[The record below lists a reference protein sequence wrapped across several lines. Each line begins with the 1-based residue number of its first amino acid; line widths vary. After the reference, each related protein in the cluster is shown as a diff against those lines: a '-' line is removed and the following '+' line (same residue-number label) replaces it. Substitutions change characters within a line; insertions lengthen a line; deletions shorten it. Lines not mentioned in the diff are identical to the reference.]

1 MTKYLVVCRPSGQ
14 AAAHADD
21 TAEEAV
27 CDIARTLMNL
37 PLRAD
42 LLMAIPADTDLA
54 TMSLLKDDVMCSV
67 DVTEKSIETWR
78 NDVTHIQDAI
88 NSFQSAKD
96 HAENVLDRALA
107 DLDDA
112 YENSTEFQG
121 YTPSNDI
128 SVYGAL
134 SDMGA
139 DDLGHAFHRALV
151 EMYQFHVIRREHF

>member
-1 MTKYLVVCRPSGQ
+1 MTKYLVVCRPSDQ
-14 AAAHADD
+14 AVAHAED
-21 TAEEAV
+21 TPEEAV
-27 CDIARTLMNL
+27 CNIARTLMNL
-37 PLRAD
+37 PMRAD
-42 LLMAIPADTDLA
+42 QLMAIPADTDLA

-78 NDVTHIQDAI
+78 NDVTNIQDAI

-112 YENSTEFQG
+112 YENSTGFNG

-134 SDMGA
+134 SEMGA
-139 DDLGHAFHRALV
+139 DDLEYAFQRALM
-151 EMYQFHVIRREHF
+151 EMYKFHVIQHERF

>member
-1 MTKYLVVCRPSGQ
+1 
-14 AAAHADD
+14 
-21 TAEEAV
+21 
-27 CDIARTLMNL
+27 
-37 PLRAD
+37 
-42 LLMAIPADTDLA
+42 
-54 TMSLLKDDVMCSV
+54 MCSV

-78 NDVTHIQDAI
+78 NDVTNIQDAI
-88 NSFQSAKD
+88 NAFLSAKD

-139 DDLGHAFHRALV
+139 DDLEHAFQRALV
-151 EMYQFHVIRREHF
+151 DMYQFHVIRRERF

>member
-1 MTKYLVVCRPSGQ
+1 MTKYLVVCRLSDQ
-14 AAAHADD
+14 AAAHEDD

-37 PLRAD
+37 PMRAD
-42 LLMAIPADTDLA
+42 QLMAIPADTNLA

-78 NDVTHIQDAI
+78 NDVTNIQDAI
-88 NSFQSAKD
+88 NAFQSAKD

-112 YENSTEFQG
+112 YESSTEFQG

-139 DDLGHAFHRALV
+139 DDLEHAFQRALV
-151 EMYQFHVIRREHF
+151 DMYQFHVIRRERF

>member
-1 MTKYLVVCRPSGQ
+1 MTKYLVVCRPSDH
-14 AAAHADD
+14 AAAHEDD

-27 CDIARTLMNL
+27 CDIARSLMNL
-37 PLRAD
+37 PMRAD
-42 LLMAIPADTDLA
+42 QLMAIPADTDLA
-54 TMSLLKDDVMCSV
+54 PMSLLKDDVMCSV
-67 DVTEKSIETWR
+67 DVTEKSLETWR
-78 NDVTHIQDAI
+78 NDVINIQDAI

-112 YENSTEFQG
+112 YENSTGFQG

-139 DDLGHAFHRALV
+139 DDLEHAFQRALV
-151 EMYQFHVIRREHF
+151 EMYKFHVIRRERF